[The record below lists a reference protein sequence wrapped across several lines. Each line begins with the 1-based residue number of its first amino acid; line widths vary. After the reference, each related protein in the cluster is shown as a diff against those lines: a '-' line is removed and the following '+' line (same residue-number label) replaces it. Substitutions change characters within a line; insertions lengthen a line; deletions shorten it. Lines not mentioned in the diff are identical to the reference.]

1 MTGVAHAHRKLL
13 TVISEAK
20 LERDLVRGIESIGVA
35 GYTISDARGR
45 GEQGLRAS
53 HWGHSSNIRVEI
65 VCDTPLAER
74 LLARLR
80 EKYYEHYAIVMWV
93 VDVEVLR
100 PDKFR

>member
-1 MTGVAHAHRKLL
+1 MTGAAQTHRKLL
-13 TVISEAK
+13 TVITESN
-20 LERDLVRGIESIGVA
+20 LENDLVREIEALGVA

-45 GEQGLRAS
+45 GEQGIRAS
-53 HWGHSSNIRVEI
+53 HWGHSSNIRLEV

-74 LLARLR
+74 LLTRLR

-100 PDKFR
+100 ADKFR

>member
-1 MTGVAHAHRKLL
+1 MTGLAQTHRTLL
-13 TVISEAK
+13 TVITESN
-20 LERDLVRGIESIGVA
+20 LERDLVREIETLGVR

-45 GEQGLRAS
+45 GDKGLRAS

-65 VCDTPLAER
+65 VCDTPLAE
-74 LLARLR
+74 LVLTKLR

-93 VDVEVLR
+93 QDVEVLR